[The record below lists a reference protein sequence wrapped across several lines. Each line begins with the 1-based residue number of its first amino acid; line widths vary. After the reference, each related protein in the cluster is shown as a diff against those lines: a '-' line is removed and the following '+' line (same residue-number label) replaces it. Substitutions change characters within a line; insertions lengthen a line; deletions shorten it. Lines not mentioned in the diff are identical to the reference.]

1 MLRPYAAMEPK
12 AFSLFLKVRKYEL
25 DSFGHVNNAVY
36 LNYLETA
43 IDEAM
48 SSLGYTVSKLKE
60 LGIIILL
67 KEIKLDFKHP
77 AMLGDELEVRSY
89 VSEAK
94 MVRGTWHQQV
104 INRASARVLVEAYT
118 TGVFLDLK
126 GKPTRIPQDIVEAL
140 LPYTKQG

>member
-1 MLRPYAAMEPK
+1 MEPK
-12 AFSLFLKVRKYEL
+12 TFSLFLKVRKYEL

-48 SSLGYTVSKLKE
+48 SSLGYTVPKLKE
-60 LGIIILL
+60 MGIVIFL
-67 KEIKLDFKHP
+67 KKLKINFQHP

-94 MVRGTWHQQV
+94 IVRGTWHQQV
-104 INRASARVLVEAYT
+104 INRKNAKILVDAYT
-118 TGVFLDLK
+118 TGVFLDVA
-126 GKPTRIPQDIVEAL
+126 GKPTKIPEDIVTAL
-140 LPYTKQG
+140 LPYMK